1 MSGSGAVS
9 AERRAE
15 EWRPVLILA
24 PFEQTSSFMP
34 GSAEGPEA
42 VAEELRRVERFDPDV
57 RQGFGRDEHLET
69 FHVPVASGNVSDVLR
84 DLEQRA
90 TIAMAEGRFVLT
102 LGGEHTVTL
111 GPLRAAIE
119 RWGSVGVVQLDA
131 HGDLRDS
138 YEGRKTSHACAMRRA
153 LDLGVSLLGLGIRS
167 TCQEEVELAA
177 SNPRIAHRTPR
188 QLRDASW
195 SLGSAL
201 DHLPECVYLT
211 VDMDVFDP
219 AIAPGVGTPEAGG
232 LDWPQVASLIDE
244 VASRRHIVAAD
255 VLELA
260 PRVERERTV
269 RLAARVAVRVLL
281 RSRDSASRPM
291 SDRGADVVR

>member
-1 MSGSGAVS
+1 MSV
-9 AERRAE
+9 ERPTDG
-15 EWRPVLILA
+15 WRPVLLVA
-24 PFEQTSSFMP
+24 PFEQTSSFMS

-42 VAEELRRVERFDPDV
+42 VAEELRRVELFDPDV
-57 RQGFGRDEHLET
+57 RQGFGRGEHLET
-69 FHVPVASGNVSDVLR
+69 FHVPVASRSLSDVLR
-84 DLEQRA
+84 DLEQLAGRS
-90 TIAMAEGRFVLT
+90 MSEGRFVLM

-111 GPLRAAIE
+111 GPLRAAIA

-167 TCQEEVELAA
+167 TCQEEVDLAA
-177 SNPRIAHRTPR
+177 WSPRIVHRTPR
-188 QLRDASW
+188 QLRDASCK
-195 SLGSAL
+195 LGSAL

-219 AIAPGVGTPEAGG
+219 AVAPGVGTPEAGG
-232 LDWPQVASLIDE
+232 LDWHQVTSLVDE
-244 VASRRHIVAAD
+244 VAMRRRIVAAD
-255 VLELA
+255 VIELA

-269 RLAARVAVRVLL
+269 RLAARVAVRALL
-281 RSRDSASRPM
+281 RSRDSASRPT
-291 SDRGADVVR
+291 SARIADVAR